1 MRAETSLGRAWLD
14 RSARDDDSAVR
25 ALPSSL
31 LGLWLLLVAGCG
43 PTIPDIPQAA
53 RAQTPRAAPRSPF
66 FGQGR
71 LELVVPGKR
80 ISCTALV
87 RGFGDGRAR
96 LALMED
102 VSGMQL
108 ADLTA
113 TADGYQVTQAIDE
126 VRKALP
132 QLGRLVRHAWGLPAD
147 PPERL
152 EWHDATLAVHVGPDT
167 RWYGGDPVLLRAVEG
182 DGLDLSIEDYR
193 PLGTTTELIAHEA
206 RAKGPLGITIRIH
219 LDPSQVWPRPATPPP
234 GAAGA
239 PAPAPEASASA
250 PK

>member
-1 MRAETSLGRAWLD
+1 MIPR
-14 RSARDDDSAVR
+14 VR
-25 ALPSSL
+25 ALASPL
-31 LGLWLLLVAGCG
+31 LGIALLLAAGCG
-43 PTIPDIPQAA
+43 PSIPDIPQAA
-53 RAQTPRAAPRSPF
+53 RSQTPRAAPHAAW

-108 ADLTA
+108 ADLTS
-113 TADGYQVTQAIDE
+113 TADGYEVTQAMDE
-126 VRKALP
+126 VKKALP
-132 QLGRLVRHAWGLPAD
+132 QLGRLVRHAWGLPAE
-147 PPERL
+147 PPERM
-152 EWHDATLAVHVGPDT
+152 EWHDATLAAHSGGDT
-167 RWYGGDPVLLRAVEG
+167 RWYGGDPVLLRAIEG
-182 DGLDLSIEDYR
+182 DGLDISIEDYH
-193 PLGTTTELIAHEA
+193 PLGATSELIAHEA

-219 LDPSQVWPRPATPPP
+219 LDPDQVWLRPAKASTVTEAAPVPAEPPTT
-234 GAAGA
+234 
-239 PAPAPEASASA
+239 A